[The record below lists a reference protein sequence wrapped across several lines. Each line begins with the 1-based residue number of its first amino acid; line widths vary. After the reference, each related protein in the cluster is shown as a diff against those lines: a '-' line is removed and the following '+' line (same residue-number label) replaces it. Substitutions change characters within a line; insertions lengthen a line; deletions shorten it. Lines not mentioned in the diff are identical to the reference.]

1 MSIYNDVFCTSAPS
15 TWYGINHAIYLFLLV
30 IMCCYTPEENN
41 GFFQVRGRHTAF
53 VLQISLLLSFSEGVI
68 GENSSSFFRGS
79 CAGDTTKSENDARND
94 RI

>member
-1 MSIYNDVFCTSAPS
+1 MV
-15 TWYGINHAIYLFLLV
+15 
-30 IMCCYTPEENN
+30 
-41 GFFQVRGRHTAF
+41 FFQVRGRHTAF

-68 GENSSSFFRGS
+68 GEDSSSFFRGS